1 MELIILSG
9 RSGSGKSTALHQLED
24 DGFYAIDNL
33 PASLL
38 PSLIAQLSASTLE
51 LHRNI
56 AVCIDARNTEEDLS
70 HFKDICAQVREHAH
84 LRVIYLDANNATLIR
99 RFSETRRRHPLSNDQ
114 RSLADALS
122 LESHLLAAVMAE
134 ASLTIDSSDAS
145 VHDLRNL
152 VRKRVLGTH
161 SGRLS
166 IQLQS
171 FGFKRGVP
179 SDADLLFD
187 LRMLP
192 NPHWQAEL
200 RSSTGRDLAVQ
211 KFLNGKQDVEEMFT
225 DISQYLERWLPRIEE
240 SNRSYFTIAIGC
252 TGGQHRSVYMVER
265 LAKHLQSQY
274 PSLQIRHREI
284 TN

>member
-38 PSLIAQLSASTLE
+38 PSLIAQLSSSTLE

-70 HFKDICAQVREHAH
+70 HFKDICTRVREHAH
-84 LRVIYLDANNATLIR
+84 LRVIYLDANNATLIK

-122 LESHLLAAVMAE
+122 LESQLLAAVVAE

-200 RSSTGRDLAVQ
+200 RSSTGRDLPVQ
-211 KFLNGKQDVEEMFT
+211 EFLDGKQDVEEMFG
-225 DISQYLERWLPRIEE
+225 DILHYLERWLPRIEE

-284 TN
+284 KN